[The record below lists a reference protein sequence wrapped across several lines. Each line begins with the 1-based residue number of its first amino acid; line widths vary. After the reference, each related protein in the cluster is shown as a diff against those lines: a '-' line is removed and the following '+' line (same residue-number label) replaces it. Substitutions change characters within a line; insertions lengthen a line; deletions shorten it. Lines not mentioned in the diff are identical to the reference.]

1 MNVTTISR
9 SLLGGLLSA
18 IVILQTASAA
28 GTLSGQIGV
37 QVTLGSG
44 CSVSNVR
51 NGENN
56 RWGNINFGAYGDLA
70 NSIDAEV
77 TGSGGGSALTVTCTE
92 DLDSTLTLDGGQFGD
107 AALRYMKNAGG
118 TQQIAY
124 RLYSD
129 AARSNEILPG
139 GTIPIVGT
147 GNPQAIPVF
156 ARIRPEDQ
164 SVNAPTADV
173 YDDIVTATL
182 TW

>member
-1 MNVTTISR
+1 MNVKTISR
-9 SLLGGLLSA
+9 SVLGGLLSA
-18 IVILQTASAA
+18 IVISQPAFAA

-37 QVTLGSG
+37 RVTLGSG

-107 AALRYMKNAGG
+107 AALRYMKTPAVPS
-118 TQQIAY
+118 
-124 RLYSD
+124 RLPIGSIQMPPAVMKFCP
-129 AARSNEILPG
+129 AARYLSLAPAILRLFLFLPASAPK
-139 GTIPIVGT
+139 TR
-147 GNPQAIPVF
+147 ASM
-156 ARIRPEDQ
+156 RRRPMCMTT
-164 SVNAPTADV
+164 SSPRR
-173 YDDIVTATL
+173 
-182 TW
+182 

>member
-1 MNVTTISR
+1 MNVKTISR
-9 SLLGGLLSA
+9 SVLGGLLSA
-18 IVILQTASAA
+18 IVIIPPAFAA

-51 NGENN
+51 EGENN
-56 RWGNINFGAYGDLA
+56 RWGTINFGSYGDLA
-70 NSIDAEV
+70 NSIDAGIV
-77 TGSGGGSALTVTCTE
+77 GSGGGNALTVTCTE
-92 DLDSTLTLDGGQFGD
+92 NLDSTLTLDGGQSGD
-107 AALRYMKNAGG
+107 ADLRHMKSSSG

-124 RLYSD
+124 RLYAD
-129 AARSNEILPG
+129 AARSQEILPG
-139 GTIPIVGT
+139 GTIDIVGT

-164 SVNAPTADV
+164 GVDAPTADV

>member
-18 IVILQTASAA
+18 IVILQPVSAA

-70 NSIDAEV
+70 NSIDAEI

-92 DLDSTLTLDGGQFGD
+92 DLASTLTLDGGQSGD
-107 AALRYMKNAGG
+107 PVNVMGLARRGRGVGRVWGYWRSFPAA
-118 TQQIAY
+118 
-124 RLYSD
+124 
-129 AARSNEILPG
+129 
-139 GTIPIVGT
+139 
-147 GNPQAIPVF
+147 QAPF
-156 ARIRPEDQ
+156 MPRRPPARIL
-164 SVNAPTADV
+164 SA
-173 YDDIVTATL
+173 
-182 TW
+182 

>member
-18 IVILQTASAA
+18 IVILQPASAA

-56 RWGNINFGAYGDLA
+56 RWGNINFGSYGE
-70 NSIDAEV
+70 I

-92 DLDSTLTLDGGQFGD
+92 DLASTLTLDGGQSGD
-107 AALRYMKNAGG
+107 AALRYMKNAAG

-129 AARSNEILPG
+129 AARNNEILPG

-182 TW
+182 AW

>member
-18 IVILQTASAA
+18 IVILQPVSAA

-56 RWGNINFGAYGDLA
+56 RWGNINFGSYGDLA
-70 NSIDAEV
+70 NSIDAGMV
-77 TGSGGGSALTVTCTE
+77 GSGGATAVSIACTAALQ
-92 DLDSTLTLDGGQFGD
+92 STLTLDGGQQGSST
-107 AALRYMKNAGG
+107 LRYMKNTADSEL
-118 TQQIAY
+118 IAY

-129 AARSNEILPG
+129 VGRNSEILPDG
-139 GTIPIVGT
+139 SIAITGTGSPQEIPI
-147 GNPQAIPVF
+147 F

-164 SVNAPTADV
+164 DTPTAGN
-173 YDDIVTATL
+173 YSDIVTATL

>member
-18 IVILQTASAA
+18 IVILQPASAA

-56 RWGNINFGAYGDLA
+56 RWGNINFGSYGDLA
-70 NSIDAEV
+70 NSIDAEI

-92 DLDSTLTLDGGQFGD
+92 DLASTLTLDGGQSGD
-107 AALRYMKNAGG
+107 AALRYMKTPVAPS
-118 TQQIAY
+118 
-124 RLYSD
+124 RLPIGSIRMPPAITKSCL
-129 AARSNEILPG
+129 AARYLSLAQGIHRRFLFCPHSPRRPG
-139 GTIPIVGT
+139 
-147 GNPQAIPVF
+147 
-156 ARIRPEDQ
+156 
-164 SVNAPTADV
+164 VNAPTADV
-173 YDDIVTATL
+173 YDDIVTAT
-182 TW
+182 

>member
-1 MNVTTISR
+1 M
-9 SLLGGLLSA
+9 
-18 IVILQTASAA
+18 
-28 GTLSGQIGV
+28 
-37 QVTLGSG
+37 
-44 CSVSNVR
+44 
-51 NGENN
+51 
-56 RWGNINFGAYGDLA
+56 
-70 NSIDAEV
+70 
-77 TGSGGGSALTVTCTE
+77 TCTE
-92 DLDSTLTLDGGQFGD
+92 DLASTLPLDGGQSGD

-129 AARSNEILPG
+129 AARNNEILPG

-182 TW
+182 AW

>member
-18 IVILQTASAA
+18 IVILQPASAA

-56 RWGNINFGAYGDLA
+56 RWGNINFGSYGDLA
-70 NSIDAEV
+70 NSIDAEI

-92 DLDSTLTLDGGQFGD
+92 DLASTLTLDGGTVWRCC
-107 AALRYMKNAGG
+107 AALYEKRRWHPADCLSALFGC
-118 TQQIAY
+118 
-124 RLYSD
+124 R
-129 AARSNEILPG
+129 
-139 GTIPIVGT
+139 
-147 GNPQAIPVF
+147 PQ
-156 ARIRPEDQ
+156 
-164 SVNAPTADV
+164 
-173 YDDIVTATL
+173 
-182 TW
+182 

>member
-1 MNVTTISR
+1 MNVKTISR
-9 SLLGGLLSA
+9 SILGGLLSA
-18 IVILQTASAA
+18 IVLTQPASAA
-28 GTLSGQIGV
+28 GTLSGQISV

-56 RWGNINFGAYGDLA
+56 RWGTINFGA
-70 NSIDAEV
+70 IDASV
-77 TGSGGGSALTVTCTE
+77 TGSGGGNALTVTCTE
-92 DLDSTLTLDGGQFGD
+92 DLDSTLTLDGGQYGD
-107 AALRYMKNAGG
+107 AALRYMKNATGN
-118 TQQIAY
+118 QQIAY
-124 RLYSD
+124 RLYAD
-129 AARSNEILPG
+129 AGRSQEILPG
-139 GTIPIVGT
+139 GTIAIVGT

>member
-1 MNVTTISR
+1 MNVKTISR
-9 SLLGGLLSA
+9 SILGGLISA
-18 IVILQTASAA
+18 IVILQPASAA

-51 NGENN
+51 DGENN
-56 RWGNINFGAYGDLA
+56 RWGNINFGNYGDLA
-70 NSIDAEV
+70 NSIDASIV
-77 TGSGGGSALTVTCTE
+77 GSGGGNALTVTCTQ
-92 DLDSTLTLDGGQFGD
+92 DLDSTLTLDGGQSGD
-107 AALRYMKNAGG
+107 ADLRYMKNAGG

-129 AARSNEILPG
+129 TARSNEILPG
-139 GTIPIVGT
+139 GTIAIVGT
-147 GNPQAIPVF
+147 GSPQAIPVF

-164 SVNAPTADV
+164 SVNAPTAGE
-173 YDDIVTATL
+173 YNDIVTATL

>member
-18 IVILQTASAA
+18 IVILQPASAA

-56 RWGNINFGAYGDLA
+56 RWGNINFGSYGDLA
-70 NSIDAEV
+70 NSIAEI
-77 TGSGGGSALTVTCTE
+77 TGSGGGNALTVTCTE
-92 DLDSTLTLDGGQFGD
+92 DLASTLTLDGGQSGD

-129 AARSNEILPG
+129 AARNNEILPG

-182 TW
+182 AW

>member
-1 MNVTTISR
+1 MNVKTISR
-9 SLLGGLLSA
+9 SILGGLLSA
-18 IVILQTASAA
+18 IVLTQPASAA
-28 GTLSGQIGV
+28 GTLSGQISV

-56 RWGNINFGAYGDLA
+56 RWGTINFGAYGDLA
-70 NSIDAEV
+70 NSIDASV
-77 TGSGGGSALTVTCTE
+77 TGSGGGNALTVTCTE
-92 DLDSTLTLDGGQFGD
+92 DLDSTLTLDGGQYGD
-107 AALRYMKNAGG
+107 AALRYMKNAAGN
-118 TQQIAY
+118 QQIAY
-124 RLYSD
+124 RLY
-129 AARSNEILPG
+129 AARSQEILPG
-139 GTIPIVGT
+139 GTIAIVGT